1 MSSSSS
7 SSSDDSDLKRFAS
20 VAVTAEQISDAAVAA
35 TSKRRRGA
43 AVARGG
49 KYDYSGGPDC
59 DDDDGSTAPPA
70 LALWQRRLAEQLN
83 QRLDSEVIYEHVE
96 KPDQHGTGADEVTQ
110 LGIALFPKGPKVMDL
125 VTATTVAAT
134 VPTKAKTRANLQKEK
149 DDEHVRKRRCVE
161 IAVSGEDVAA
171 HALREAQRAARR
183 ATHQWAT
190 CSGGP
195 PYPLLSDPTR
205 DTHTADMAERA
216 RRLTG

>member
-1 MSSSSS
+1 MSSS

-49 KYDYSGGPDC
+49 KYDYSGGP

-205 DTHTADMAERA
+205 DTHTADMADRA

>member
-1 MSSSSS
+1 MSSS

-49 KYDYSGGPDC
+49 KYDYSGGP

>member
-49 KYDYSGGPDC
+49 KYDYSGGH

>member
-1 MSSSSS
+1 M
-7 SSSDDSDLKRFAS
+7 KRFAS

-49 KYDYSGGPDC
+49 KYDYSGGPD
-59 DDDDGSTAPPA
+59 DDDGSTAPPA

-83 QRLDSEVIYEHVE
+83 QRLDSAVIYEHVE
-96 KPDQHGTGADEVTQ
+96 KLDQYGTGADEVTQ

>member
-49 KYDYSGGPDC
+49 KYDYSGGP